1 MRMRPL
7 LLVLS
12 FAFAAIAA
20 ADDLLGP
27 ADYLKILMDSK
38 LRYNF
43 NQEPAKT
50 PIAEMQCPR
59 HDLSM
64 RLINE
69 GKDRKSLVNWVV
81 KPEAIKLIVEG
92 EKLFDNKDYA
102 GASEKYKA
110 AIDIDP
116 EAVGAYY
123 FYGDTLLFGVN
134 DPESALVQY
143 RKGIALDPTMPSGH
157 FFASTALVRLGR
169 RDEAREEIVQALT
182 YYPGYEAIWKLADYA
197 DRWNAKPIVRHTFDV
212 PAGYLGAK
220 GSNGIDLYPGKDM
233 KWFGYAACKAVWAN
247 EKKFAKKHKADGWSN
262 EEEQACVLNQ
272 LMADYNTTEA
282 TLEEAKK
289 KNDEA
294 KPKVTEAEI
303 IAAFDP
309 FDRHLWD
316 VAHDHMLEG
325 YVFFEIIGQHCPLAM
340 SLMIDEAK
348 EAVEKYVRKY
358 VIVAAE

>member
-1 MRMRPL
+1 MRMRTL
-7 LLVLS
+7 LLALS
-12 FAFAAIAA
+12 FAAIAG

-27 ADYLKILMDSK
+27 ADYLKILTESK

-43 NQEPAKT
+43 TTQPAKT
-50 PIAEMQCPR
+50 PVAEMNCPR
-59 HDLSM
+59 RDLSM
-64 RLINE
+64 RLLNE
-69 GKDRKSLVNWVV
+69 GKNTKSLVNWAV
-81 KPEAIKLIVEG
+81 KPEAMNLVLEG
-92 EKLFDNKDYA
+92 EKLFDKKDYA

-110 AIDIDP
+110 AIDADP
-116 EAVGAYY
+116 QAVTAYY
-123 FYGDTLLFGVN
+123 FYGDTLLFGV
-134 DPESALVQY
+134 DDAESALVQY

-157 FFASTALVRLGR
+157 FFASTALVKLGR

-182 YYPGYEAIWKLADYA
+182 YYPGYEAVWKILDHPE
-197 DRWNAKPIVRHTFDV
+197 RWNAKPIVRHKFDV

-220 GSNGIDLYPGKDM
+220 GSDGIDLYPGENL
-233 KWFGYAACKAVWAN
+233 KWFGYAACKAAWAN
-247 EKKFAKKHKADGWSN
+247 EKKFAKKHKSDGWSN

-272 LMADYNTTEA
+272 LMGDYNTTEA
-282 TLEEAKK
+282 SLEEAKK
-289 KNDEA
+289 KNGDA
-294 KPKVTEAEI
+294 KPTVTEAEV

-325 YVFFEIIGQHCPLAM
+325 YIFFEIIGQHCPLAM
-340 SLMIDEAK
+340 SLMVDETK